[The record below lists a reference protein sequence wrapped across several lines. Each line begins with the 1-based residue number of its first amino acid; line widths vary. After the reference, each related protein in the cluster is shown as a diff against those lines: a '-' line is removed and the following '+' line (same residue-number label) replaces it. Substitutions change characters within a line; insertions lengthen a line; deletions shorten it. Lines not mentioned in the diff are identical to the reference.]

1 MTNRKCLLYETL
13 NNVQSMS
20 VNESLE
26 NNKKVIR
33 LSGVFGVCG
42 VKNNNNRVYNKQN
55 YGMMVEALQRQILES
70 GCPGELE
77 HPNSMNITLENVS
90 HKIESIQMNQ
100 DGTITG
106 TIRLLDTPKGKIAQ
120 SIVEGGL
127 PLYIS
132 SRGAGS
138 IDANGNVTLTTIKTY
153 DLVGTPGFSQAKLSL
168 AEGQTLECLNESA
181 EDGTGSVWA
190 IISEDDLLDD
200 SSDDNNSKDK
210 ESDDK
215 SSGDKETDE
224 KKKTE
229 KDSDDKASDD
239 DKSGEKKDDK
249 KEKNNKKVDMTE
261 IFNAIKSLEDKVTNL
276 EAELHIAKE
285 SLVNYDAIEKWVV
298 EEFGT
303 DFKEQILEDVED
315 TFDDKISDQLNEW
328 TENIAAG
335 VQSWVCEEFAPEVQN
350 WVCEEFAPEV
360 QNWVCEEFAPEVQN
374 WVCEEFAPEVQNWV
388 CEEFAPEVQNWI
400 CEEFAPEVQNWICE
414 EYSGELQ
421 NWICEEFGGTL
432 EGWITEEFAPEHKSE
447 IVDEVNENVNE
458 FFESQKDDKLNAID
472 KLLESID
479 SADDTHVVEA
489 LNTQQNNKFAG
500 VYVVENMP
508 NEYRPTWQM
517 LDESRQNE
525 IIRSSR
531 MYDFTKPGV
540 LESFWATNMK
550 SEKFENSTANATP
563 LNESSSYADIIASRM
578 RALRLQ

>member
-315 TFDDKISDQLNEW
+315 TFDDKISDQLNE
-328 TENIAAG
+328 IGRA
-335 VQSWVCEEFAPEVQN
+335 
-350 WVCEEFAPEV
+350 
-360 QNWVCEEFAPEVQN
+360 
-374 WVCEEFAPEVQNWV
+374 
-388 CEEFAPEVQNWI
+388 
-400 CEEFAPEVQNWICE
+400 
-414 EYSGELQ
+414 
-421 NWICEEFGGTL
+421 
-432 EGWITEEFAPEHKSE
+432 
-447 IVDEVNENVNE
+447 
-458 FFESQKDDKLNAID
+458 
-472 KLLESID
+472 
-479 SADDTHVVEA
+479 HV
-489 LNTQQNNKFAG
+489 
-500 VYVVENMP
+500 
-508 NEYRPTWQM
+508 
-517 LDESRQNE
+517 
-525 IIRSSR
+525 
-531 MYDFTKPGV
+531 
-540 LESFWATNMK
+540 
-550 SEKFENSTANATP
+550 
-563 LNESSSYADIIASRM
+563 
-578 RALRLQ
+578 

>member
-200 SSDDNNSKDK
+200 SSDDNSSKDK
-210 ESDDK
+210 ESNDK

-374 WVCEEFAPEVQNWV
+374 WVCEEFAPEVQNW
-388 CEEFAPEVQNWI
+388 
-400 CEEFAPEVQNWICE
+400 ICE

-479 SADDTHVVEA
+479 STDDTHVVEA

-550 SEKFENSTANATP
+550 SEKFENGTANTTP

>member
-374 WVCEEFAPEVQNWV
+374 W
-388 CEEFAPEVQNWI
+388 
-400 CEEFAPEVQNWICE
+400 ICE

-550 SEKFENSTANATP
+550 SEKFENGTANATP

>member
-1 MTNRKCLLYETL
+1 MTNKKCLLYETL

-55 YGMMVEALQRQILES
+55 YGMMVEALQHQILES

-181 EDGTGSVWA
+181 EDGSGSVWA

-200 SSDDNNSKDK
+200 SSDDNNLKDK
-210 ESDDK
+210 EPDGKVS
-215 SSGDKETDE
+215 DKETDE

-229 KDSDDKASDD
+229 KDSEDKASDD
-239 DKSGEKKDDK
+239 DKSSEKKDDK

-298 EEFGT
+298 EEFGA

-315 TFDDKISDQLNEW
+315 AFDDKISDQLNEW
-328 TENIAAG
+328 TENIAVG
-335 VQSWVCEEFAPEVQN
+335 VQNWVCEEFAPEVQNWICEEFAPEVQN

-374 WVCEEFAPEVQNWV
+374 WVCEEF
-388 CEEFAPEVQNWI
+388 
-400 CEEFAPEVQNWICE
+400 
-414 EYSGELQ
+414 
-421 NWICEEFGGTL
+421 GGTL
-432 EGWITEEFAPEHKSE
+432 EGWITEEFAPEHKSD
-447 IVDEVNENVNE
+447 IINEVNENVNE
-458 FFESQKDDKLNAID
+458 FFESQKDDKLNTID

-479 SADDTHVVEA
+479 STDDTHVVEA

-517 LDESRQNE
+517 LDESRQDE

-540 LESFWATNMK
+540 LESFWATSMK
-550 SEKFENSTANATP
+550 SEKFENGTANVTP
-563 LNESSSYADIIASRM
+563 LNESSSYADVIASRM

>member
-1 MTNRKCLLYETL
+1 MTNKKCLLYETL

-200 SSDDNNSKDK
+200 SSDDNDDNNSKDK
-210 ESDDK
+210 ESNDK

-360 QNWVCEEFAPEVQN
+360 QNW
-374 WVCEEFAPEVQNWV
+374 
-388 CEEFAPEVQNWI
+388 
-400 CEEFAPEVQNWICE
+400 ICE

-479 SADDTHVVEA
+479 STDDTHVVEA

-550 SEKFENSTANATP
+550 SEKFENGTANATP

>member
-1 MTNRKCLLYETL
+1 MTNKKCLLYETL

-55 YGMMVEALQRQILES
+55 YGMMVEALQHQILES

-210 ESDDK
+210 EPDGKVS
-215 SSGDKETDE
+215 DKETDE

-229 KDSDDKASDD
+229 KDSEDKASDD

-298 EEFGT
+298 EEFGA

-315 TFDDKISDQLNEW
+315 AFDDKISDQLNEW
-328 TENIAAG
+328 TENIAVG
-335 VQSWVCEEFAPEVQN
+335 VQN

-360 QNWVCEEFAPEVQN
+360 QNWV
-374 WVCEEFAPEVQNWV
+374 
-388 CEEFAPEVQNWI
+388 
-400 CEEFAPEVQNWICE
+400 
-414 EYSGELQ
+414 
-421 NWICEEFGGTL
+421 CEEFGGTL
-432 EGWITEEFAPEHKSE
+432 EGWITEEFAPEHKSD
-447 IVDEVNENVNE
+447 IINEVNENVNE
-458 FFESQKDDKLNAID
+458 FFESQKDDKLNTID

-479 SADDTHVVEA
+479 STDDTHVVEA

-517 LDESRQNE
+517 LDESRQDE

-540 LESFWATNMK
+540 LESFWATSMK
-550 SEKFENSTANATP
+550 SEKFENGTANVTP
-563 LNESSSYADIIASRM
+563 LNESSSYADVIASRM

>member
-215 SSGDKETDE
+215 SSSDKETDE

-374 WVCEEFAPEVQNWV
+374 WVTEEFAPEVQNWV
-388 CEEFAPEVQNWI
+388 

-550 SEKFENSTANATP
+550 SEKFENGTANATP

>member
-400 CEEFAPEVQNWICE
+400 CEE
-414 EYSGELQ
+414 YSGELQ

-479 SADDTHVVEA
+479 STDDTHVVEA

-550 SEKFENSTANATP
+550 SEKFENGTANTTP

>member
-190 IISEDDLLDD
+190 IISEDDLLDN
-200 SSDDNNSKDK
+200 SSDDNDDNNSKDK
-210 ESDDK
+210 ESNDK

-335 VQSWVCEEFAPEVQN
+335 VQSWVCEEFASEVQN

-374 WVCEEFAPEVQNWV
+374 WV
-388 CEEFAPEVQNWI
+388 

-479 SADDTHVVEA
+479 STDDTHVVEA
-489 LNTQQNNKFAG
+489 LNTQQNSKFAG

-550 SEKFENSTANATP
+550 SEKFENGTANATS

>member
-1 MTNRKCLLYETL
+1 MTNKKCLLYETL

-55 YGMMVEALQRQILES
+55 YGMMVEALQHQILES

-210 ESDDK
+210 EPDGKVS
-215 SSGDKETDE
+215 DKETDE

-229 KDSDDKASDD
+229 KDSEDKASDD

-298 EEFGT
+298 EEFGA

-315 TFDDKISDQLNEW
+315 VFDDKISDQLNEW
-328 TENIAAG
+328 TENIAVG
-335 VQSWVCEEFAPEVQN
+335 
-350 WVCEEFAPEV
+350 
-360 QNWVCEEFAPEVQN
+360 
-374 WVCEEFAPEVQNWV
+374 VQNWV

-414 EYSGELQ
+414 EFAPEVQ
-421 NWICEEFGGTL
+421 NWVCEEFAPEVQNWVCEEFGGTL
-432 EGWITEEFAPEHKSE
+432 EGWITEEFAPEHKSD
-447 IVDEVNENVNE
+447 IINEVNENVNE
-458 FFESQKDDKLNAID
+458 FFELQKDDKLNTID

-479 SADDTHVVEA
+479 STDDTHVVEA

-517 LDESRQNE
+517 LDESRQDE

-540 LESFWATNMK
+540 LESFWATSMK
-550 SEKFENSTANATP
+550 SEKFENGTANVTP
-563 LNESSSYADIIASRM
+563 LNESSSYADVIASRM

>member
-215 SSGDKETDE
+215 SSGDKEADE

-400 CEEFAPEVQNWICE
+400 CEE
-414 EYSGELQ
+414 YSGELQ

-550 SEKFENSTANATP
+550 SEKFENGTANATP

>member
-55 YGMMVEALQRQILES
+55 YGMMVEALQHQILES

-215 SSGDKETDE
+215 SSSDKETDE

-374 WVCEEFAPEVQNWV
+374 WVCEEFAPEVQNW
-388 CEEFAPEVQNWI
+388 
-400 CEEFAPEVQNWICE
+400 ICE

-550 SEKFENSTANATP
+550 SEKFENGTANATP

>member
-374 WVCEEFAPEVQNWV
+374 WVCEEFAPEVQNW
-388 CEEFAPEVQNWI
+388 
-400 CEEFAPEVQNWICE
+400 ICE

-479 SADDTHVVEA
+479 STDDTHVVEA
-489 LNTQQNNKFAG
+489 LNTQQNSKFAG

-550 SEKFENSTANATP
+550 SEKFENGTANATP

>member
-1 MTNRKCLLYETL
+1 MTNKKCLLYETL

-55 YGMMVEALQRQILES
+55 YGMMVEALQHQILES

-210 ESDDK
+210 EPDGKAS
-215 SSGDKETDE
+215 DKETDE

-229 KDSDDKASDD
+229 KDSEDKASDD

-298 EEFGT
+298 EEFGA

-315 TFDDKISDQLNEW
+315 AFDDKISDQLNEW
-328 TENIAAG
+328 TENIAVG
-335 VQSWVCEEFAPEVQN
+335 VQNWVCEEFAPEVQNWICEEFAPEVQN

-374 WVCEEFAPEVQNWV
+374 WVCEEF
-388 CEEFAPEVQNWI
+388 
-400 CEEFAPEVQNWICE
+400 
-414 EYSGELQ
+414 
-421 NWICEEFGGTL
+421 GGTL
-432 EGWITEEFAPEHKSE
+432 EGWITEEFAPEHKSD
-447 IVDEVNENVNE
+447 IINEVNENVNE
-458 FFESQKDDKLNAID
+458 FFESQKDDKLNTID

-479 SADDTHVVEA
+479 STDDTHVVEA

-517 LDESRQNE
+517 LDESRQDE

-540 LESFWATNMK
+540 LESFWATSMK
-550 SEKFENSTANATP
+550 SEKFENGTANVTP
-563 LNESSSYADIIASRM
+563 LNESSSYADVIASRM

>member
-200 SSDDNNSKDK
+200 SSDDNDDNNSKDK
-210 ESDDK
+210 ESNDK

-374 WVCEEFAPEVQNWV
+374 WVCEEFAPEVQNW
-388 CEEFAPEVQNWI
+388 
-400 CEEFAPEVQNWICE
+400 ICE

-479 SADDTHVVEA
+479 STDDTHVVEA
-489 LNTQQNNKFAG
+489 LNTQQNSKFAG

-550 SEKFENSTANATP
+550 SEKFENGTANATS

>member
-239 DKSGEKKDDK
+239 DKSAEKKDDK

-374 WVCEEFAPEVQNWV
+374 W
-388 CEEFAPEVQNWI
+388 
-400 CEEFAPEVQNWICE
+400 ICE

-479 SADDTHVVEA
+479 STDDTHVVEA
-489 LNTQQNNKFAG
+489 LNTQQNSKFAG

-550 SEKFENSTANATP
+550 SEKFENGTANATP

>member
-55 YGMMVEALQRQILES
+55 YGMMVEALQHQILES

-200 SSDDNNSKDK
+200 SSDDNSSKDK

-215 SSGDKETDE
+215 SSSDKETDE

-374 WVCEEFAPEVQNWV
+374 W
-388 CEEFAPEVQNWI
+388 
-400 CEEFAPEVQNWICE
+400 ICE

-550 SEKFENSTANATP
+550 SEKFENGTANATP

>member
-1 MTNRKCLLYETL
+1 MTNKKCLLYETL

-55 YGMMVEALQRQILES
+55 YGMMVEALQHQILES

-210 ESDDK
+210 EPDGKVS
-215 SSGDKETDE
+215 DKETDE

-229 KDSDDKASDD
+229 KDSEDKASDD

-298 EEFGT
+298 EEFGA

-315 TFDDKISDQLNEW
+315 AFDDKISDQLNEW
-328 TENIAAG
+328 TENIAVG
-335 VQSWVCEEFAPEVQN
+335 VQNWVCEEFAPEVQNWICEEFAPEVQN

-374 WVCEEFAPEVQNWV
+374 WVCEEF
-388 CEEFAPEVQNWI
+388 
-400 CEEFAPEVQNWICE
+400 
-414 EYSGELQ
+414 
-421 NWICEEFGGTL
+421 GGTL
-432 EGWITEEFAPEHKSE
+432 EGWITEEFAPEHKSD
-447 IVDEVNENVNE
+447 IINEVNENVNE
-458 FFESQKDDKLNAID
+458 FFESQKDDKLNTID

-479 SADDTHVVEA
+479 STDDTHVVEA

-517 LDESRQNE
+517 LDESRQDE

-540 LESFWATNMK
+540 LESFWATSMK
-550 SEKFENSTANATP
+550 SEKFENGTANVTP
-563 LNESSSYADIIASRM
+563 LNESSSYADVIASRM

>member
-1 MTNRKCLLYETL
+1 MTNKKCLLYETL

-55 YGMMVEALQRQILES
+55 YGMMVEALQHQILES

-210 ESDDK
+210 EPDGKVS
-215 SSGDKETDE
+215 DKETDE

-229 KDSDDKASDD
+229 KDSEDKASDD
-239 DKSGEKKDDK
+239 DKSSEKKDDK

-298 EEFGT
+298 EEFGA

-315 TFDDKISDQLNEW
+315 AFDDKISDQLNEW
-328 TENIAAG
+328 TKNIAVG
-335 VQSWVCEEFAPEVQN
+335 VQN

-360 QNWVCEEFAPEVQN
+360 QNWV
-374 WVCEEFAPEVQNWV
+374 
-388 CEEFAPEVQNWI
+388 
-400 CEEFAPEVQNWICE
+400 
-414 EYSGELQ
+414 
-421 NWICEEFGGTL
+421 CEEFGGTL
-432 EGWITEEFAPEHKSE
+432 EGWITEEFAPEHKSD
-447 IVDEVNENVNE
+447 IINEVNENVNE
-458 FFESQKDDKLNAID
+458 FFESQKDDKLNTID

-479 SADDTHVVEA
+479 STDDTHVVEA

-517 LDESRQNE
+517 LDESRQDE

-540 LESFWATNMK
+540 LESFWATSMK
-550 SEKFENSTANATP
+550 SEKFENGTANVTP
-563 LNESSSYADIIASRM
+563 LNESSSYADVIASRM

>member
-55 YGMMVEALQRQILES
+55 YGMMVEALQHQILES

-200 SSDDNNSKDK
+200 SSDDNNSKDNNNSKDK

-360 QNWVCEEFAPEVQN
+360 QNW
-374 WVCEEFAPEVQNWV
+374 
-388 CEEFAPEVQNWI
+388 
-400 CEEFAPEVQNWICE
+400 ICE

-479 SADDTHVVEA
+479 STDDAHVVEA

-540 LESFWATNMK
+540 LESFWATSMK
-550 SEKFENSTANATP
+550 SEKFENGTANATP

>member
-42 VKNNNNRVYNKQN
+42 VKNNNNRVYNKEN
-55 YGMMVEALQRQILES
+55 YGMMVEALQHQILES

-210 ESDDK
+210 ESNDK

-400 CEEFAPEVQNWICE
+400 CEE
-414 EYSGELQ
+414 YSGELQ

-540 LESFWATNMK
+540 LESFWATSMK
-550 SEKFENSTANATP
+550 SEKFENGTANATP

>member
-215 SSGDKETDE
+215 ASSDKETDE

-335 VQSWVCEEFAPEVQN
+335 VQS
-350 WVCEEFAPEV
+350 
-360 QNWVCEEFAPEVQN
+360 WVCEEFAPEVQN

-540 LESFWATNMK
+540 LESFWATSMK
-550 SEKFENSTANATP
+550 SEKFENGTTNATP

>member
-200 SSDDNNSKDK
+200 SSDDNSSKDK

-360 QNWVCEEFAPEVQN
+360 QNW
-374 WVCEEFAPEVQNWV
+374 
-388 CEEFAPEVQNWI
+388 
-400 CEEFAPEVQNWICE
+400 ICE

-479 SADDTHVVEA
+479 STDDTHVVEA

-550 SEKFENSTANATP
+550 SEKFENGTANTTA

>member
-55 YGMMVEALQRQILES
+55 YGMMVEALQHQILES

-374 WVCEEFAPEVQNWV
+374 W
-388 CEEFAPEVQNWI
+388 
-400 CEEFAPEVQNWICE
+400 ICE

-550 SEKFENSTANATP
+550 SEKFENGTANATP
-563 LNESSSYADIIASRM
+563 LNESSSYVDIIASRM

>member
-200 SSDDNNSKDK
+200 SSDDNSSKDK
-210 ESDDK
+210 ESNDK

-276 EAELHIAKE
+276 EAELHITKE

-360 QNWVCEEFAPEVQN
+360 QNWICEEFAPEVQN

-388 CEEFAPEVQNWI
+388 

-479 SADDTHVVEA
+479 STDDTHVVEA

-517 LDESRQNE
+517 LDETRQNE

-550 SEKFENSTANATP
+550 SEKFENGTANATP

>member
-1 MTNRKCLLYETL
+1 MTNKKCLLYETL

-55 YGMMVEALQRQILES
+55 YGMMVEALQHQILES

-210 ESDDK
+210 EPDGKVS
-215 SSGDKETDE
+215 DKETDE

-229 KDSDDKASDD
+229 KDSEDKASDD

-298 EEFGT
+298 EEFGA

-315 TFDDKISDQLNEW
+315 AFDDKISDQLNEW
-328 TENIAAG
+328 TENIAVG
-335 VQSWVCEEFAPEVQN
+335 
-350 WVCEEFAPEV
+350 
-360 QNWVCEEFAPEVQN
+360 
-374 WVCEEFAPEVQNWV
+374 VQNWV

-414 EYSGELQ
+414 EFAPEVQ
-421 NWICEEFGGTL
+421 NWVCEEFAPEVQNWVCEEFGGTL
-432 EGWITEEFAPEHKSE
+432 EGWITEEFAPEHKSD
-447 IVDEVNENVNE
+447 IINEVNENVNE
-458 FFESQKDDKLNAID
+458 FFESQKDDKLNTID

-479 SADDTHVVEA
+479 STDDTHVVEA

-517 LDESRQNE
+517 LDESRQDE

-540 LESFWATNMK
+540 LESFWATSMK
-550 SEKFENSTANATP
+550 SEKFENGTANVTP
-563 LNESSSYADIIASRM
+563 LNESSSYADVIASRM

>member
-215 SSGDKETDE
+215 SSSDKETDE

-400 CEEFAPEVQNWICE
+400 CEE
-414 EYSGELQ
+414 YSGELQ

-479 SADDTHVVEA
+479 STDDTHVVEA

-550 SEKFENSTANATP
+550 SEKFENGTANTTP

>member
-1 MTNRKCLLYETL
+1 MTNKKCLLYETL

-210 ESDDK
+210 ESNDK

-239 DKSGEKKDDK
+239 DKSSEKKDDK

-360 QNWVCEEFAPEVQN
+360 QNW
-374 WVCEEFAPEVQNWV
+374 
-388 CEEFAPEVQNWI
+388 
-400 CEEFAPEVQNWICE
+400 ICE

-479 SADDTHVVEA
+479 STDDTHVVEA

-550 SEKFENSTANATP
+550 SEKFENGTANATP

>member
-200 SSDDNNSKDK
+200 SSDDNSSKDK
-210 ESDDK
+210 ESNDK

-374 WVCEEFAPEVQNWV
+374 WVCEEFAPEVQNW
-388 CEEFAPEVQNWI
+388 
-400 CEEFAPEVQNWICE
+400 ICE

-550 SEKFENSTANATP
+550 SEKFENGTANATP

>member
-55 YGMMVEALQRQILES
+55 YGMMVEALQHQILES

-374 WVCEEFAPEVQNWV
+374 W
-388 CEEFAPEVQNWI
+388 
-400 CEEFAPEVQNWICE
+400 ICE

-479 SADDTHVVEA
+479 STDDTHVVEA
-489 LNTQQNNKFAG
+489 LNTQQNSKFAG

-550 SEKFENSTANATP
+550 SEKFENGTANTTP

>member
-210 ESDDK
+210 ESDGK
-215 SSGDKETDE
+215 SSDDKEADE

-374 WVCEEFAPEVQNWV
+374 W
-388 CEEFAPEVQNWI
+388 
-400 CEEFAPEVQNWICE
+400 ICE

-479 SADDTHVVEA
+479 STDDTHVVEA

-550 SEKFENSTANATP
+550 SEKFENGTANTTP

>member
-215 SSGDKETDE
+215 SSGDKEADE

-360 QNWVCEEFAPEVQN
+360 QNWV
-374 WVCEEFAPEVQNWV
+374 
-388 CEEFAPEVQNWI
+388 

-550 SEKFENSTANATP
+550 SEKFENGTANATS

>member
-374 WVCEEFAPEVQNWV
+374 WVCEEFAPEVQNW
-388 CEEFAPEVQNWI
+388 
-400 CEEFAPEVQNWICE
+400 ICE

-479 SADDTHVVEA
+479 STDDTHVVEA

-550 SEKFENSTANATP
+550 SEKFENGTANTTP

>member
-13 NNVQSMS
+13 NNVQSRS

-200 SSDDNNSKDK
+200 SSDDNDDNNSKDK
-210 ESDDK
+210 ESNDK

-335 VQSWVCEEFAPEVQN
+335 VQSGVCEEFASEVQN

-360 QNWVCEEFAPEVQN
+360 QNWV
-374 WVCEEFAPEVQNWV
+374 
-388 CEEFAPEVQNWI
+388 

-458 FFESQKDDKLNAID
+458 FFESQKDDKLNAFD

-479 SADDTHVVEA
+479 STDDTHVVEA

-550 SEKFENSTANATP
+550 SEKFENGTANATP

>member
-210 ESDDK
+210 ESDGK
-215 SSGDKETDE
+215 SSDDKEADE

-374 WVCEEFAPEVQNWV
+374 WVCEEFAPEVQNW
-388 CEEFAPEVQNWI
+388 
-400 CEEFAPEVQNWICE
+400 ICE

-479 SADDTHVVEA
+479 STDDTHVVEA

-550 SEKFENSTANATP
+550 SEKFENGTANTTP

>member
-210 ESDDK
+210 ESNDK

-360 QNWVCEEFAPEVQN
+360 QNW
-374 WVCEEFAPEVQNWV
+374 
-388 CEEFAPEVQNWI
+388 
-400 CEEFAPEVQNWICE
+400 ICE

-479 SADDTHVVEA
+479 STDDTHVVEA
-489 LNTQQNNKFAG
+489 LNTQQNSKFAG

-508 NEYRPTWQM
+508 NEYRPTWEM

-550 SEKFENSTANATP
+550 SEKFENGTANTTP

>member
-200 SSDDNNSKDK
+200 SSDDNDDNNSKDK
-210 ESDDK
+210 ESNDK

-374 WVCEEFAPEVQNWV
+374 W
-388 CEEFAPEVQNWI
+388 
-400 CEEFAPEVQNWICE
+400 ICE

-479 SADDTHVVEA
+479 STDDTHVVEA
-489 LNTQQNNKFAG
+489 LNTQQNSKFAG

-550 SEKFENSTANATP
+550 SEKFENGTANATS

>member
-1 MTNRKCLLYETL
+1 MTNKKCLLYETL

-210 ESDDK
+210 ESNDK

-239 DKSGEKKDDK
+239 DKSSEKKDDK

-374 WVCEEFAPEVQNWV
+374 W
-388 CEEFAPEVQNWI
+388 I

-479 SADDTHVVEA
+479 STDDTHVVEA

-550 SEKFENSTANATP
+550 SEKFENGTANTTP

>member
-335 VQSWVCEEFAPEVQN
+335 VQN

-374 WVCEEFAPEVQNWV
+374 WV
-388 CEEFAPEVQNWI
+388 

-479 SADDTHVVEA
+479 STDDTHVVEA

-550 SEKFENSTANATP
+550 SEKFENGTANATP